1 MQWLYIF
8 ALCLLALLMTTK
20 IFILIMFVWGV
31 LCWFLWA
38 LLVCDGFLYR
48 LLVHDDFLCDGFWC
62 RLLVCDG
69 FLYRWLICDGFLC
82 IFLVCYGFL
91 CVLLLLK
98 SFLVWKGVMC
108 MFGGRVKM
116 CEFCGCAS
124 RNLKVC
130 KRKNVP
136 GYPISHY
143 LISEKKRK
151 KLIRWHYYNMTRFN
165 KYCIPIGAIIKHCFL
180 CKRTINFTS
189 YNLLTKI
196 LKLFFHIATMKML
209 TKII

>member
-1 MQWLYIF
+1 
-8 ALCLLALLMTTK
+8 
-20 IFILIMFVWGV
+20 
-31 LCWFLWA
+31 
-38 LLVCDGFLYR
+38 
-48 LLVHDDFLCDGFWC
+48 
-62 RLLVCDG
+62 
-69 FLYRWLICDGFLC
+69 
-82 IFLVCYGFL
+82 
-91 CVLLLLK
+91 
-98 SFLVWKGVMC
+98 

-165 KYCIPIGAIIKHCFL
+165 KYCIPIGAIIKHCFFMQ
-180 CKRTINFTS
+180 KN
-189 YNLLTKI
+189 NK
-196 LKLFFHIATMKML
+196 FHILQSFDKNL
-209 TKII
+209 KIVFSHRYHENADKNYLRYYHLC